1 MIDFTAHVL
10 LHILFLITAV
20 RIISKSVACDDP
32 RAQRQ
37 PGKKCEDAPNSI
49 TVSGVEHSPKKLGL
63 NIVVVSREIG
73 HVIAT
78 DTFDFS
84 KKTDESKR
92 FSEFV
97 GAMPRNAVVI
107 GSVKGDIG
115 SNFEEKAKQTLVG
128 FLHYSLCYRDADFMY
143 DGFW

>member
-1 MIDFTAHVL
+1 M
-10 LHILFLITAV
+10 
-20 RIISKSVACDDP
+20 
-32 RAQRQ
+32 
-37 PGKKCEDAPNSI
+37 
-49 TVSGVEHSPKKLGL
+49 EHSPKKLGL

-73 HVIAT
+73 HVIAS

-128 FLHYSLCYRDADFMY
+128 IFELFFLLPRC
-143 DGFW
+143 